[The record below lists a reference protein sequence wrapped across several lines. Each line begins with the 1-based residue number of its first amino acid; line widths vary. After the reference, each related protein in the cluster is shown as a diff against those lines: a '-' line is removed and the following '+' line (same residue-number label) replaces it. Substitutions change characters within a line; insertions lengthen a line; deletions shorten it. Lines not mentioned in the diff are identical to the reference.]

1 MSERFLIR
9 TEDGPRPGTR
19 VAEGWRW
26 PLPYLLMTEGGQYVK
41 ASESSLPPQPGD
53 GHLLRGAEY
62 RWQPGNATAEQL
74 TEAISTAIRARR
86 LEEAVALLE
95 VLATVDLDLA
105 LTAHDLLLAV
115 CGD

>member
-1 MSERFLIR
+1 VAERFLIR
-9 TEDGPRPGTR
+9 TGDGPRPGTR

-41 ASESSLPPQPGD
+41 ASESSLPPQPED
-53 GHLLRGAEY
+53 GHLLRGAQY
-62 RWQPGNATAEQL
+62 RWQSGNATAEQL
-74 TEAISTAIRARR
+74 TEAISTAICGRR

-95 VLATVDLDLA
+95 VLATGDPGLA
-105 LTAHDLLLAV
+105 RDAHDLLLAV